1 MMAIKLAPKGWVLCN
16 GRLLPINQNQALFSL
31 LGTTFVGTGG
41 GSRTTR
47 SRTGA
52 MPAFISSAT
61 TAARR

>member
-41 GSRTTR
+41 
-47 SRTGA
+47 
-52 MPAFISSAT
+52 
-61 TAARR
+61 